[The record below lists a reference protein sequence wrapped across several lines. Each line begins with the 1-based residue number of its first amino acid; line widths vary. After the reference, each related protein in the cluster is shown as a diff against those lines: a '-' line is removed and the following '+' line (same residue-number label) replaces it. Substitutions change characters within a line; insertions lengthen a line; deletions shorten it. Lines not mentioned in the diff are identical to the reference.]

1 MDTAAIL
8 NNNTKQKWGQMFAL
22 VPKSKPTPAKCTDT
36 VLMWMHTDSL
46 TRLNKEKLEGCEEI
60 KPHSKSKLCLFR
72 KNPVTS
78 SIHSL
83 KHFHEGRIAP
93 TDFIWQSIL
102 RKKRKHE
109 GEAEFNL
116 YQL

>member
-1 MDTAAIL
+1 MGS
-8 NNNTKQKWGQMFAL
+8 N
-22 VPKSKPTPAKCTDT
+22 VCSCTQIKT
-36 VLMWMHTDSL
+36 HTCKVH
-46 TRLNKEKLEGCEEI
+46 RYGAHVNAHRFFNKEKLEGCEEI